1 MKSKKSNAIAAY
13 ILAVIT
19 STSPFANA
27 AKTWTGAT
35 DSAWANTANWLE
47 SALPGT
53 TETAIFDANAAGA
66 LSITL
71 GADRSVRGLRVVDPA
86 GNLTLSG
93 NNLILTADGTG
104 IDMSSATRDLTIS
117 SGVGTRSALH
127 VFDVAAGRSLTT
139 PVPSR
144 VNGANNNTVGG
155 LIQVNSSGS
164 VKMGIA
170 ALNTINDAA
179 GNPFVS
185 YGQSQWAATDATG
198 IVIAATN
205 IPWTA
210 STGTT
215 FHARPVDVQAT
226 FAQGGNGGSQGI
238 RFADTTTAHTVTI
251 NSGTTFTARGIL
263 VAPGCVGATINGA
276 GFMRPNRSSTAGCI
290 FSIFQHS
297 TDGDLTIS
305 CNMGTASSSTPVS
318 IAKAGS
324 GKIIFNTNLGTNGRV
339 FNYAGAMHFGNG
351 GTLGAPNGT
360 GELVNNGS
368 LVFNRT
374 ADLTLNNPIQGTG
387 SVTKEAA
394 NVLAL
399 NAVSTYTGSTTV
411 KGGLISIAALNQL
424 GATSSLT
431 LDGGGIRTTAALDFS
446 SIPTTIGASGGTID
460 TFGQSVTLANT
471 IGNAGAGSLTKT
483 GAGSLTLS
491 ADNTHTGGLIAN
503 QGSVF
508 LTNTTGSATGSGP
521 VAINAGT
528 TLGGNGSASGTVT
541 IASGAIL
548 APGNS
553 IGTITV
559 GGLTLDAGA
568 NLHYEIGAGN
578 DTTVVT
584 ASSGLVIN
592 GGAVTLFQEN
602 TTNPFAAVGTYNLI
616 QYTGSIGGA
625 GISSL
630 SVANPQAGFNYAFG
644 TSGGYVTLSITAS
657 GAIGDWNLDGSG
669 AWATAGNW
677 TGSIPDAQ
685 GAVARFNLTLTS
697 DAVVSLN
704 GSRTVGGVTFT
715 SALNDYTIASGSG
728 GSLILDD
735 STGAASIDVSSGTH
749 TISSQV
755 NAIDS
760 VEVFVTN
767 AADSLS
773 MLDVISGVGGLTK
786 AGAGALALSASNT
799 FGGDV
804 TLNGGVT
811 TFASGGLGNGT
822 NLAINNAGL
831 TYATGNTDD
840 ITSKAVTLGA
850 GVATI
855 NTNGNDVLFVNPI
868 LGDGALVKTGEG
880 KLTLAGTN
888 DFLGTLTISQGT
900 VKLGNGAATGEVVA
914 EIINNSVLQLDL
926 LDNTPADVTV
936 FNTIS
941 GTGSLQHLGNGT
953 TVLNGA
959 NTFTGDTTIATGGT
973 LKLSNALALQNSTLQ
988 YPETDGALSFGPI
1001 TNATLGNLNGSKNLA
1016 LNNGDE
1022 APLPVALTIG
1032 GNNTSSSYSGVLS
1045 GAGSL
1050 TKTGT
1055 GVLTLSG
1062 VNTYAGATAVNN
1074 NGQMILDATAG
1085 ITSSALTVSQN
1096 ATFAVDGG
1104 SVAISGATTVTN
1116 AGTTAPK
1123 LIVNSGTAAFTGGI
1137 FATGNQNSAFL
1148 IALNGGTVSAG
1159 SVTLG
1164 RTNQNVSAEP
1174 TAGSAT
1180 QGLYVNGADLTI
1192 TGDLAA
1198 TNLATPNSTVNVRM
1212 DAGSITVGGVTTIGL
1227 NNGGRWSV
1235 IDISGGE
1242 FESTNSATGVVLGS
1256 TFAGHAAFL
1265 VRNAGKATVQRIQM
1279 GQTIP
1284 GVDPAPAT
1292 PVAGT
1297 HVVHVLNGGE
1307 LCIGTGGIVDGSTA
1321 NAASVKITNGNL
1333 SACGNWSTDVPVI
1346 LTGGCIMQ
1354 AEDATA
1360 TAYDISLTGSVSGTG
1375 AVEKTGAGKVTIVDN
1390 QYSGNTTVT
1399 AGTLSLGGATLHD
1412 DSTVELAAGAVL
1424 ELTHSGTDD
1433 VTALVINGVTKA
1445 PGVYNAANSSGAIT
1459 GTGSIRV
1466 LELGYAAFVT
1476 ASGLTVGVNDGK
1488 LADPDNDGVS
1498 NQLEYV
1504 LGGDPLTA
1512 DQSIL
1517 PIQTLGGGNL
1527 TLTFKRSDLSESD
1540 AVVTVQVS
1548 TDLQTWPTELAVG
1561 ATSGASGAGVTV
1573 VEDSPNA
1580 ELDTITVVIPVG
1592 TDGKKFARVHSTMAP

>member
-1 MKSKKSNAIAAY
+1 M
-13 ILAVIT
+13 
-19 STSPFANA
+19 
-27 AKTWTGAT
+27 
-35 DSAWANTANWLE
+35 
-47 SALPGT
+47 
-53 TETAIFDANAAGA
+53 
-66 LSITL
+66 
-71 GADRSVRGLRVVDPA
+71 
-86 GNLTLSG
+86 GNLTMSG
-93 NNLILTADGTG
+93 NNLILTADSTG
-104 IDMSSATRDLTIS
+104 IDMSAATRDLTIS

-155 LIQVNSSGS
+155 LIQVNTTGI
-164 VKMGIA
+164 VKMGAA
-170 ALNTINDAA
+170 ALLTINDAA

-185 YGQSQWAATDATG
+185 YGQSQWAATDSTG
-198 IVIAATN
+198 TVIAATN

-215 FHARPVDVQAT
+215 FHSGPVDVKAT
-226 FAQGGNGGSQGI
+226 FAQGGNGGSQGV
-238 RFADTTTAHTVTI
+238 RFADATTAHTVTM
-251 NSGTTFTARGIL
+251 NTGTAYSARGIL

-276 GFMRPNRSSTAGCI
+276 GFIRPNRISTVGCV

-305 CNMGTASSSTPVS
+305 CSMGTASSSTPVS
-318 IAKAGS
+318 IAKAGE

-339 FNYAGAMHFGNG
+339 FNYAGSMHFGNG
-351 GTLGAPNGT
+351 GALGAPNGT
-360 GELVNNGS
+360 GEIVNNGS

-387 SVTKEAA
+387 SITKEAA
-394 NVLAL
+394 NVLVLAG
-399 NAVSTYTGSTTV
+399 VSTYTGSTTV
-411 KGGLISIAALNQL
+411 RSGLISIGALNQL

-431 LDGGGIRTTAALDFS
+431 LNGGGIRTTTALDFS

-460 TFGQSVTLANT
+460 TFGQSVTLANDV
-471 IGNAGAGSLTKT
+471 GNTGTGALTKT
-483 GAGSLTLS
+483 GLGTLS
-491 ADNTHTGGLIAN
+491 LSAANTYTGGTIVSQGTLLISNSA
-503 QGSVF
+503 
-508 LTNTTGSATGSGP
+508 GSATGAG
-521 VAINAGT
+521 AISVNAGAT
-528 TLGGNGSASGTVT
+528 IGGIGSTSGVLT
-541 IASGAIL
+541 IASNGILSPGA
-548 APGNS
+548 S
-553 IGTITV
+553 VGTVTV

-568 NLHYEIGAGN
+568 KLDYEFGSGN

-584 ASSGLVIN
+584 ASNGLVIN

-602 TTNPFAAVGTYNLI
+602 TTNPFAATGTYNLI
-616 QYTGSIGGA
+616 QYSGSIGGA

-657 GAIGDWNLDGSG
+657 GAIGEWNLDGSG

-749 TISSQV
+749 TISTQV

-760 VEVFVTN
+760 VEVFVAN

-799 FGGDV
+799 FGGNV
-804 TLNGGVT
+804 TLTGGVT
-811 TFASGGLGNGT
+811 TFASGGLGNGSS
-822 NLAINNAGL
+822 LAINNAGL
-831 TYATGNTDD
+831 TYAVGNTND

-855 NTNGNDVLFVNPI
+855 NTNGNDVLFANAI
-868 LGDGALVKTGEG
+868 SGDGALVKTGDG
-880 KLTLAGTN
+880 KLTLAATN
-888 DFLGTLTISQGT
+888 DFLGTLTISQGAI
-900 VKLGNGAATGEVVA
+900 KLGNGAATGEVVA

-941 GTGSLQHLGNGT
+941 GTGSLQHLGAGT

-973 LKLSNALALQNSTLQ
+973 LKLSNALALQSSTLQ
-988 YPETDGALSFGPI
+988 YPDTDGALSFGPL
-1001 TNATLGNLNGSKNLA
+1001 TSATLGNLNGSKNLA
-1016 LNNGDE
+1016 LDNANE
-1022 APLPVALTIG
+1022 IPLPVALTIG
-1032 GNNTSSSYSGVLS
+1032 GNNTSSTYSGVLS

-1062 VNTYAGATAVNN
+1062 LNTYAGATAVNN
-1074 NGQMILDATAG
+1074 NGQMILDSTAG
-1085 ITSSALTVSQN
+1085 IASSALTVSQN
-1096 ATFAVDGG
+1096 ATFTVDGG

-1137 FATGNQNSAFL
+1137 FATGNQNSAYL

-1164 RTNQNVSAEP
+1164 RSNQSITLEP

-1192 TGDLAA
+1192 TGDLSA
-1198 TNLATPNSTVNVRM
+1198 TTLTTPNSTVNVRM

-1235 IDISGGE
+1235 IDVAGGE
-1242 FESTNSATGVVLGS
+1242 FESTNAATGVVLGS

-1265 VRNAGKATVQRIQM
+1265 VRDAGKAIVQRIQM

-1297 HVVHVLNGGE
+1297 HVVHVLNGGQ
-1307 LCIGTGGIVDGSTA
+1307 LCIGTGGIVDDSTA
-1321 NAASVKITNGNL
+1321 NAATVKISNGNL

-1346 LTGGCIMQ
+1346 LTGGCIIQ

-1360 TAYDISLTGSVSGTG
+1360 TSYDISLTGSVSGTG
-1375 AVEKTGAGKVTIVDN
+1375 SIEKTGAGKVTMGDN
-1390 QYSGNTTVT
+1390 QYSGNTAVT
-1399 AGTLSLGGATLHD
+1399 AGTLSLGVATLHD
-1412 DSTVELAAGAVL
+1412 ESTVDLTTGSVL
-1424 ELTHSGTDD
+1424 ELTHSATDD
-1433 VTALVINGVTKA
+1433 VKELIIGGIAKA
-1445 PGVYNAANSSGAIT
+1445 PGVYNAANSGGAIT

-1466 LELGYAAFVT
+1466 LAEGYAAFAA

-1488 LADPDNDGVS
+1488 MADPDNDGVS
-1498 NQLEYV
+1498 NQLEYI
-1504 LGGDPLTA
+1504 LGGNPLTSDA
-1512 DQSIL
+1512 SIL
-1517 PIQTLGGGNL
+1517 PQQTVSGGNL

-1540 AVVTVQVS
+1540 TVVKVQVT
-1548 TDLQTWPTELAVG
+1548 TDLQTWPTELAIG
-1561 ATSGASGAGVTV
+1561 ATSAASASGVTV

-1592 TDGKKFARVHSTMAP
+1592 SDGKKFVRVHSTMAQ

>member
-1 MKSKKSNAIAAY
+1 MKTKSYNAIAAY
-13 ILAVIT
+13 LLGGILAT
-19 STSPFANA
+19 STAQA
-27 AKTWTGAT
+27 AKTWTGAVDGT
-35 DSAWANTANWLE
+35 WATVGNWSE
-47 SALPGT
+47 GALPGT
-53 TETAIFDANAAGA
+53 TETVIFDSNSTGVLGIA
-66 LSITL
+66 L
-71 GADRSVRGLRVVDPA
+71 GADRSVRGLNVSNPV
-86 GNLTLSG
+86 GNVSLSG
-93 NNLILTADGTG
+93 NNLILMADSTG
-104 IDMSSATRDLTIS
+104 IDMSAATSDLTIT

-127 VFDVAAGRSLTT
+127 VMNVAAGRTLSL
-139 PVPSR
+139 PVPTR
-144 VNGANNNTVGG
+144 VNGANNDTVGG
-155 LIQVNSSGS
+155 LIQVNETGA
-164 VKMGIA
+164 VKMGAA

-179 GNPFVS
+179 TNPFVT
-185 YGQSQWAATDATG
+185 YGQNAWAATDATG
-198 IVIAATN
+198 TVIAATHT
-205 IPWTA
+205 PWIA
-210 STGTT
+210 STGAT
-215 FHARPVDVQAT
+215 FHATPVDVQAS
-226 FAQGGNGGSQGI
+226 FAQGGNGGAQGI
-238 RFADTTTAHTVTI
+238 RFADATSAFTVTM
-251 NSGTTFTARGIL
+251 NSGTTWTAKGVL
-263 VAPGCVGATINGA
+263 MASGCAGGTIDGA
-276 GFMRPNRSSTAGCI
+276 GFMRPNRTSTAGCV
-290 FSIFQHS
+290 FSFFQNS
-297 TDGDLTIS
+297 TVGDLTIS
-305 CNMGTASSSTPVS
+305 CSMANASSGAPVS
-318 IAKAGS
+318 IAKSGAG
-324 GKIIFNTNLGTNGRV
+324 KLIFNTNLGNTGRL
-339 FNYAGAMHFGNG
+339 FNYAGEMHFGNG
-351 GTLGAPNGT
+351 GAAGAPGGT
-360 GELVNNGS
+360 GEIINNGG

-374 ADLTLNNPIQGTG
+374 ADLTVANSLRGTG
-387 SVTKEAA
+387 TVSKQGS
-394 NVLAL
+394 NVLTL
-399 NAVSTYTGSTTV
+399 TGVNTYTGATTV
-411 KGGLISIAALNQL
+411 TGGILSIGALNHL
-424 GATSSLT
+424 GATPSIT
-431 LDGGGIRTTAALDFS
+431 LDGGGIRTNAVVDFS
-446 SIPTTIGASGGTID
+446 SITTTLAAGGGAID
-460 TFGQSVTLANT
+460 TFSQNVTLANS

-483 GAGSLTLS
+483 GAGSLTL
-491 ADNTHTGGLIAN
+491 AAANTHTGGVIVN
-503 QGSVF
+503 QGSLL
-508 LTNTTGSATGSGP
+508 LTNASGSATGSGA
-521 VAINAGT
+521 VAVNADA
-528 TLGGNGSASGTVT
+528 TLGGNGSASGVVT
-541 IASGAIL
+541 IAAGAIL

-553 IGTITV
+553 IGTITA
-559 GGLTLDAGA
+559 GGLTLDPDAK
-568 NLHYEIGAGN
+568 LHYEIGTGN
-578 DTTVVT
+578 DLAVVS
-584 ASSGLVIN
+584 ASDGLVIN
-592 GGAVTLFQEN
+592 GGAITLYQEN

-616 QYTGSIGGA
+616 QYSGAIGGT

-630 SVANPQAGFNYAFG
+630 SVANPQPGFNYAFG
-644 TSGGYVTLSITAS
+644 TAGGFVTLSITET
-657 GAIGDWNLDGSG
+657 GAIGDWNLDASG
-669 AWATAGNW
+669 DWATAGNW
-677 TGSIPDAQ
+677 TGSVPDAQ
-685 GAVARFNLTLTS
+685 GAMARFNLALTA
-697 DAVVSLN
+697 DTTVALN
-704 GSRTVGGVTFT
+704 GSKTVGGVTFT
-715 SALNDYTIASGSG
+715 SAVNDYTIAAGSG
-728 GSLILDD
+728 GSLVLDD
-735 STGAASIDVSSGTH
+735 STGNASIDVFAGTH
-749 TISSQV
+749 TISAPISYV
-755 NAIDS
+755 DS
-760 VEVFVTN
+760 VDVLVSS

-773 MLDVISGVGGLTK
+773 LTGIVSGNGGLTK
-786 AGAGALALSASNT
+786 TGAGVLTLSGANT
-799 FGGDV
+799 FGGNV
-804 TLNGGVT
+804 TLSGGVT
-811 TFASGGLGNGT
+811 TFASGGLGSGT

-831 TYATGNTDD
+831 TYATGNSDD

-855 NTNGNDVLFVNPI
+855 NTNGNNVLFANAI
-868 LGDGALVKTGEG
+868 DGDGALVKTGDG
-880 KLTLAGTN
+880 TLTLAGTN
-888 DFLGTLTISQGT
+888 DFLGTLTISQGAI
-900 VKLGNGAATGEVVA
+900 KLGNGAATGEVVA

-941 GTGSLQHLGNGT
+941 GTGSLQHLGAGT

-959 NTFTGDTTIATGGT
+959 NTFTGDTTIAAGGT
-973 LKLSNALALQNSTLQ
+973 LKLSNNLALQNSTLQ
-988 YPETDGALSFGPI
+988 YPDADGTLSFGLL

-1016 LNNGDE
+1016 LENADA
-1022 APLPVALTIG
+1022 APLAVALTIG
-1032 GNNTSSSYSGVLS
+1032 GNNTSSTYSGILS

-1055 GVLTLSG
+1055 GILTLSG
-1062 VNTYAGATAVNN
+1062 MNTYAGATAVNN

-1085 ITSSALTVSQN
+1085 IASSALTVSQN
-1096 ATFAVDGG
+1096 ATFTVDGG

-1137 FATGNQNSAFL
+1137 FATGNQNSAYL

-1164 RTNQNVSAEP
+1164 RSNQSITLEP

-1198 TNLATPNSTVNVRM
+1198 TNLSSPNSTVNVRM

-1235 IDISGGE
+1235 IDVAGGE
-1242 FESTNSATGVVLGS
+1242 FESTNAATGVVLGS

-1297 HVVHVLNGGE
+1297 HLVHVSNGGQ

-1321 NAASVKITNGNL
+1321 NAATVKITNGNL
-1333 SACGNWSTDVPVI
+1333 SACGTWSTDVPVI
-1346 LTGGCIMQ
+1346 LTGGCIIQ

-1360 TAYDISLTGSVSGTG
+1360 TSYDISLAGSVSGTG
-1375 AVEKTGAGKVTIVDN
+1375 SVEKTGAGKVTMGDN

-1399 AGTLSLGGATLHD
+1399 AGTLSLGVATLHD

-1466 LELGYAAFVT
+1466 LAQGYAAFVT

-1488 LADPDNDGVS
+1488 LADPDNDGIS

-1517 PIQTLGGGNL
+1517 PKQTLGGGNL

-1548 TDLQTWPTELAVG
+1548 TDLQTWPTELAIG
-1561 ATSGASGAGVTV
+1561 ATSAASASGVTV

-1592 TDGKKFARVHSTMAP
+1592 SDGKKFVRVHSTMAQ